1 MDIFSI
7 LELIGGL
14 SLFLYGMTTMGDG
27 LKKASGGKL
36 EIILEK
42 FTANKFMAVILGMV
56 VTAIMQSSSAT
67 TVMVVGFVN
76 SGIMALSNAVGVIL
90 GASIGATITP
100 WLLSLSSIEGTGT
113 ILKLLKPTVFAPI
126 ISIIG
131 VAILMFGKKEKNKNV
146 AQIMIGFSVIMFG
159 MSMMSGAA
167 APLSEVPQFKQL
179 MSMFSNPILGLLV
192 GFLLTAVI
200 QSSSA
205 TIGIL
210 ISLCATG
217 MITYA
222 TAIPIVLG
230 ANIGTCA
237 TAMLSSIGAGKNARR
252 SALIHLYYN
261 IIKSVTFMI
270 IFYSINS
277 FAEFEILNKTAHGT
291 GVALFD
297 TVLSIVAVIVFFP
310 FSGLLEKLAYLTIPR
325 TEDENRDDDMKKH
338 ISKMLDDRFLNTP
351 EFALSQCKTACIE
364 MSRYAKDGLF
374 EAIDMIGA
382 YDEAVAEKV
391 LYYEDLVDHYED
403 VLDNYFVKLSTAH
416 LSPKSSQQLAVLMH
430 SISDIERISDH
441 AINIS
446 DSAKEMSEKELAF
459 SNKGVEEFAVFTQAV
474 KDIVNMTFQ
483 IFEDENMSY
492 ALNVEPLEELI
503 DDLSVE
509 VRKRHMKRLRKGKC
523 SVEMGFVLADLIT
536 NYERISDHC
545 SNIALNVLQTDEE
558 GYDIHEF
565 QENLNAENED
575 FYKKI
580 DELKDKYKL
589 PVIVKKS
596 EEAKNAEE
604 ELKAGEVKN
613 AEDSDVL
620 VDADLTGKDSK
631 KQAGKTDKDSKNKED
646 KAGKES
652 KKQTDKIDKDS
663 KKQADKADKE
673 NKKQADKADR
683 ERKKKEEKSEKEKE
697 KSEKKS
703 RVEKKEKAEKK
714 SKG

>member
-1 MDIFSI
+1 
-7 LELIGGL
+7 
-14 SLFLYGMTTMGDG
+14 
-27 LKKASGGKL
+27 
-36 EIILEK
+36 
-42 FTANKFMAVILGMV
+42 
-56 VTAIMQSSSAT
+56 
-67 TVMVVGFVN
+67 
-76 SGIMALSNAVGVIL
+76 
-90 GASIGATITP
+90 
-100 WLLSLSSIEGTGT
+100 
-113 ILKLLKPTVFAPI
+113 
-126 ISIIG
+126 
-131 VAILMFGKKEKNKNV
+131 
-146 AQIMIGFSVIMFG
+146 
-159 MSMMSGAA
+159 
-167 APLSEVPQFKQL
+167 
-179 MSMFSNPILGLLV
+179 
-192 GFLLTAVI
+192 
-200 QSSSA
+200 
-205 TIGIL
+205 
-210 ISLCATG
+210 
-217 MITYA
+217 
-222 TAIPIVLG
+222 
-230 ANIGTCA
+230 
-237 TAMLSSIGAGKNARR
+237 
-252 SALIHLYYN
+252 
-261 IIKSVTFMI
+261 MI

-277 FAEFEILNKTAHGT
+277 FAEFELLNKTAHGT

-325 TEDENRDDDMKKH
+325 TEDESRDDDMKKH

-382 YDEAVAEKV
+382 YDVAVAEKV

-459 SNKGVEEFAVFTQAV
+459 SNKGVEEFTVFTQAV

-503 DDLSVE
+503 DELSVE

-545 SNIALNVLQTDEE
+545 SNIALNVLQIDGE
-558 GYDIHEF
+558 GYDVHEF
-565 QENLNAENED
+565 QENLNADNDD
-575 FYKKI
+575 FTIKI

-596 EEAKNAEE
+596 EEAKKTEE
-604 ELKAGEVKN
+604 EMKAGEVKN
-613 AEDSDVL
+613 AEDSDVFA
-620 VDADLTGKDSK
+620 DADLTGKDSK
-631 KQAGKTDKDSKNKED
+631 KQAGKTGKDSKNKED

-673 NKKQADKADR
+673 NKKQTDKAYR
-683 ERKKKEEKSEKEKE
+683 ERKKKEDKAKKEKE

-703 RVEKKEKAEKK
+703 KAEKKEKVEKKIRDKK
-714 SKG
+714 SKKEKNTEKTKENDKDSKDNKDNKEER

>member
-100 WLLSLSSIEGTGT
+100 WLLSLSGIEGTGT

-277 FAEFEILNKTAHGT
+277 FAEFELLNKTANGT

-325 TEDENRDDDMKKH
+325 TEDESRDDDMKKH

-382 YDEAVAEKV
+382 YDVAVAEKV

-459 SNKGVEEFAVFTQAV
+459 SNKGVEEFTVFTQAV

-503 DDLSVE
+503 DELSVE

-545 SNIALNVLQTDEE
+545 SNIALNVLQIDGE
-558 GYDIHEF
+558 GYDVHEF
-565 QENLNAENED
+565 QENLNADNDD
-575 FYKKI
+575 FTIKI

-596 EEAKNAEE
+596 EEAKKMEE
-604 ELKAGEVKN
+604 EMKAVEVKKT
-613 AEDSDVL
+613 EDSDVSAE
-620 VDADLTGKDSK
+620 ADLTGKDSK
-631 KQAGKTDKDSKNKED
+631 MQAGKDSKR
-646 KAGKES
+646 
-652 KKQTDKIDKDS
+652 QTDK
-663 KKQADKADKE
+663 AY
-673 NKKQADKADR
+673 R
-683 ERKKKEEKSEKEKE
+683 ERKKKEDKAEKEKE

-703 RVEKKEKAEKK
+703 KAEKKEKVEKKIRDKK
-714 SKG
+714 SKKEKNTEKTKENDKDSKDNKDNKEER

>member
-113 ILKLLKPTVFAPI
+113 ILKLLKPTVFAPV

-146 AQIMIGFSVIMFG
+146 AQVMIGFSVIMFG

-192 GFLLTAVI
+192 GFMLTAVI

-277 FAEFEILNKTAHGT
+277 FAEFELLNKTAHGT

-297 TVLSIVAVIVFFP
+297 TTLSIVAVFLFFP
-310 FSGLLEKLAYLTIPR
+310 ISGLLEKLAYLTIPR

-338 ISKMLDDRFLNTP
+338 ISKMLDERFLNTP

-364 MSRYAKDGLF
+364 MSRYAKEGLF
-374 EAIDMIGA
+374 EAIDMIGS

-391 LYYEDLVDHYED
+391 LHYEDLVDHYED

-446 DSAKEMSEKELAF
+446 DSAKEMSEKELSF
-459 SNKGVEEFAVFTQAV
+459 SNKGVEEFVVFTQAV

-589 PVIVKKS
+589 PVIVKKT
-596 EEAKNAEE
+596 EEANKAEE
-604 ELKAGEVKN
+604 EMKAGDVKKTEESNASAEV
-613 AEDSDVL
+613 
-620 VDADLTGKDSK
+620 DLTGKDSK
-631 KQAGKTDKDSKNKED
+631 KQAGKDNKKLADK
-646 KAGKES
+646 
-652 KKQTDKIDKDS
+652 TDKDS

-673 NKKQADKADR
+673 
-683 ERKKKEEKSEKEKE
+683 RKKKEEKAEKE
-697 KSEKKS
+697 
-703 RVEKKEKAEKK
+703 KEKAEKK
-714 SKG
+714 SKAEKKEKVEKKIRDTESKKEKNTEKK

>member
-1 MDIFSI
+1 MDIFSV

-27 LKKASGGKL
+27 LKKVSGGRL
-36 EIILEK
+36 EVILEK

-113 ILKLLKPTVFAPI
+113 ILKLLKPTVFAPV

-131 VAILMFGKKEKNKNV
+131 VGILMFGKKEKNKNI

-179 MSMFSNPILGLLV
+179 MAMFSNPILGLLV

-237 TAMLSSIGAGKNARR
+237 TAMLSSIGAGRNARR

-261 IIKSVTFMI
+261 IMKSFTFLI
-270 IFYSINS
+270 VFYTINS
-277 FAEFEILNKTAHGT
+277 FADFAFLDKTANGM

-297 TVLSIVAVIVFFP
+297 TVLSIVAVICFFP
-310 FSGLLEKLAYLTIPR
+310 FSGLLEKLAYLTIPKKD
-325 TEDENRDDDMKKH
+325 DENQEADMKKH
-338 ISKMLDDRFLNTP
+338 IMTMLDERFLLTP

-364 MSRYAKDGLF
+364 MSKYAREGLF

-382 YDEAVAEKV
+382 YDEKKAEEIKA
-391 LYYEDLVDHYED
+391 YEDLVDRYED
-403 VLDNYFVKLSTAH
+403 VLDSYFVKLSTAH
-416 LSPKSSQQLAVLMH
+416 LSPKSSQQLAILMH

-446 DSAKEMSEKELAF
+446 EEAREMYEKELSF
-459 SNKGVEEFAVFTQAV
+459 SAKGVEEFTVFTQAV

-545 SNIALNVLQTDEE
+545 SNIALNVLQIDGET
-558 GYDIHEF
+558 YDVHEF
-565 QENLNAENED
+565 QESLSADNDD
-575 FYKKI
+575 FVAKI
-580 DELKDKYKL
+580 GELKNKYQL
-589 PVIVKKS
+589 PVSVKKS
-596 EEAKNAEE
+596 EEKETDKEAEAVSDNIESESDKAASKDKKSVDKKSIEKKLTEKIKNKIKDKEKE
-604 ELKAGEVKN
+604 NKEIKDEKEKN
-613 AEDSDVL
+613 KEYKKDNSKDKTK
-620 VDADLTGKDSK
+620 DGNEKKKDGK
-631 KQAGKTDKDSKNKED
+631 DKDSKIIRII
-646 KAGKES
+646 
-652 KKQTDKIDKDS
+652 KIKI
-663 KKQADKADKE
+663 
-673 NKKQADKADR
+673 
-683 ERKKKEEKSEKEKE
+683 RKRT
-697 KSEKKS
+697 
-703 RVEKKEKAEKK
+703 RVK
-714 SKG
+714 

>member
-159 MSMMSGAA
+159 MSMMSGAS

-545 SNIALNVLQTDEE
+545 SNIALNVLQIDGE
-558 GYDIHEF
+558 GYDVHEF
-565 QENLNAENED
+565 QENLNADNDD
-575 FYKKI
+575 FTIKI

-596 EEAKNAEE
+596 EEAKKMEE
-604 ELKAGEVKN
+604 EMKAVEVKKT
-613 AEDSDVL
+613 EDSDVSAE
-620 VDADLTGKDSK
+620 ADLTVKDSKMQAGKDSK
-631 KQAGKTDKDSKNKED
+631 R
-646 KAGKES
+646 
-652 KKQTDKIDKDS
+652 QTDK
-663 KKQADKADKE
+663 AY
-673 NKKQADKADR
+673 R
-683 ERKKKEEKSEKEKE
+683 ERKKKEDNAEKEKE

-703 RVEKKEKAEKK
+703 KAEKKEKVEKKIRDKK
-714 SKG
+714 SKKEKNTEKTKENDKDSKDNKEEG

>member
-100 WLLSLSSIEGTGT
+100 WLLSLSGIEGTGT
-113 ILKLLKPTVFAPI
+113 ILKLFKPTVFAPI

-277 FAEFEILNKTAHGT
+277 FAEFEFLNKTAHGT

-310 FSGLLEKLAYLTIPR
+310 FSGLLEKLSYLTIPR
-325 TEDENRDDDMKKH
+325 TEDESRDDDMKRH

-459 SNKGVEEFAVFTQAV
+459 SNKGVEEFTVFTQAV

-503 DDLSVE
+503 DELSVE

-545 SNIALNVLQTDEE
+545 SNIALNVLQIDGE
-558 GYDIHEF
+558 GYDVHEF
-565 QENLNAENED
+565 QENLNADNDD
-575 FYKKI
+575 FTIKI

-596 EEAKNAEE
+596 EEAKKMEE
-604 ELKAGEVKN
+604 EMKAVEVKKT
-613 AEDSDVL
+613 EDSDVSAE
-620 VDADLTGKDSK
+620 ADLTVKDSKMQAGKDSK
-631 KQAGKTDKDSKNKED
+631 R
-646 KAGKES
+646 
-652 KKQTDKIDKDS
+652 QTDK
-663 KKQADKADKE
+663 AY
-673 NKKQADKADR
+673 R
-683 ERKKKEEKSEKEKE
+683 ERKKKEDKAEKEKE

-703 RVEKKEKAEKK
+703 KAEKKEKVEKK
-714 SKG
+714 IRDKKSMKEKNTEKTKENDKDSKDNKEEG

>member
-1 MDIFSI
+1 MDIFSV

-27 LKKASGGKL
+27 LKKASGGRL
-36 EIILEK
+36 EVILEK
-42 FTANKFMAVILGMV
+42 FTANKFMAVILGTV

-113 ILKLLKPTVFAPI
+113 ILKLLKPTVFAPV

-131 VAILMFGKKEKNKNV
+131 VGILMFSKKEKNKNISQV
-146 AQIMIGFSVIMFG
+146 MIGFSVIMFG

-237 TAMLSSIGAGKNARR
+237 TAMLSSIGAGRNARR

-261 IIKSVTFMI
+261 IIKSFTFVVV
-270 IFYSINS
+270 FYSINS
-277 FAEFEILNKTAHGT
+277 FVGFKVLEKTANGT

-297 TVLSIVAVIVFFP
+297 TALSIVAVILFFP
-310 FSGLLEKLAYLTIPR
+310 FSGILEKLAYFTIPK
-325 TEDENRDDDMKKH
+325 TEDENQEADMKKH
-338 ISKMLDDRFLNTP
+338 ITSMLDDRFLATP

-364 MSRYAKDGLF
+364 MSKYAKNGLF
-374 EAIDMIGA
+374 LAIDMIGS
-382 YDEAVAEKV
+382 YDEKNAETV
-391 LYYEDLVDHYED
+391 FYYEDLVDHYED

-416 LSPKSSQQLAVLMH
+416 LSPKSSQQLAILMH

-446 DSAKEMSEKELAF
+446 ESAREMHERQLAF
-459 SNKGVEEFAVFTQAV
+459 SPKGVEEFNIFTQAV

-545 SNIALNVLQTDEE
+545 SNIALNVLQIDGE
-558 GYDIHEF
+558 GYDVHEF
-565 QENLNAENED
+565 QENLNADNDD
-575 FYKKI
+575 FAIKMG
-580 DELKDKYKL
+580 ELKDKYKL
-589 PVIVKKS
+589 PVSVKKS
-596 EEAKNAEE
+596 EVEE
-604 ELKAGEVKN
+604 EKN
-613 AEDSDVL
+613 EENRTEESN
-620 VDADLTGKDSK
+620 
-631 KQAGKTDKDSKNKED
+631 KT
-646 KAGKES
+646 
-652 KKQTDKIDKDS
+652 
-663 KKQADKADKE
+663 E
-673 NKKQADKADR
+673 NKSDKV
-683 ERKKKEEKSEKEKE
+683 
-697 KSEKKS
+697 EKKS
-703 RVEKKEKAEKK
+703 DKVDIKKEKTEKK
-714 SKG
+714 DKKNKKG

>member
-1 MDIFSI
+1 MDIFSV

-27 LKKASGGKL
+27 LKKASGGRL
-36 EIILEK
+36 EVILEK

-113 ILKLLKPTVFAPI
+113 ILKLLKPTVFAPV

-131 VAILMFGKKEKNKNV
+131 VGILMFGKKEKNKNI

-179 MSMFSNPILGLLV
+179 MAMFSNPILGLLV
-192 GFLLTAVI
+192 GFALTAVI

-237 TAMLSSIGAGKNARR
+237 TAMLSSIGAGRNARR

-261 IIKSVTFMI
+261 IIKSFTFLI
-270 IFYSINS
+270 IFYTVNS
-277 FAEFEILNKTAHGT
+277 FVGFGFLDKTANGM

-297 TVLSIVAVIVFFP
+297 TTLSIVAVICFFP
-310 FSGLLEKLAYLTIPR
+310 FSGMLEKLAYFTIPK
-325 TEDENRDDDMKKH
+325 TEDENQEADMKKH
-338 ISKMLDDRFLNTP
+338 IMTMLDERFLLTP

-364 MSRYAKDGLF
+364 MSKYAREGLF

-382 YDEAVAEKV
+382 YDEKKAEEIKA
-391 LYYEDLVDHYED
+391 YEDLVDRYED
-403 VLDNYFVKLSTAH
+403 VLDSYFVKLSTAH
-416 LSPKSSQQLAVLMH
+416 LSPKSSQQLAILMH

-446 DSAKEMSEKELAF
+446 EEAREMYEKELSF
-459 SNKGVEEFAVFTQAV
+459 SAKGVEEFTVFTQAV

-545 SNIALNVLQTDEE
+545 SNIALNVLQIDGET
-558 GYDIHEF
+558 YDVHEF
-565 QENLNAENED
+565 QESLSADNDD
-575 FYKKI
+575 FVAKI
-580 DELKDKYKL
+580 GELKNKYQL
-589 PVIVKKS
+589 PVSVKKTEEKEDDKEAEAISDNLES
-596 EEAKNAEE
+596 ETDKADSKDKKSTDKKSTEKKLTEKIKNKIKDKEKE
-604 ELKAGEVKN
+604 KKEIKDEKEKSKEN
-613 AEDSDVL
+613 KKDNSKDK
-620 VDADLTGKDSK
+620 TKDSNDK
-631 KQAGKTDKDSKNKED
+631 KKDGKDKDSKDNKDNKDNKE
-646 KAGKES
+646 K
-652 KKQTDKIDKDS
+652 
-663 KKQADKADKE
+663 
-673 NKKQADKADR
+673 NKK
-683 ERKKKEEKSEKEKE
+683 KS
-697 KSEKKS
+697 
-703 RVEKKEKAEKK
+703 
-714 SKG
+714 